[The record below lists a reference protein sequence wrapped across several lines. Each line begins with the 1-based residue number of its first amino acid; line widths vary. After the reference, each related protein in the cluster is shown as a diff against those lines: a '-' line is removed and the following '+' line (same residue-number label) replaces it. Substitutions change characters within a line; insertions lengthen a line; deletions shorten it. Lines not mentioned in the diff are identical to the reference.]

1 MTISVS
7 VVKRAIAKVIFVTL
21 IQTVVLGPIMEST
34 FAARTSTAAP
44 DKAVRTRVSNSYWR
58 LPLRFEANQGQTE
71 SRVRYLARG
80 LGYNLFLTSDEAVF
94 SLRSNTTSR
103 VKGNTKREKS
113 NQNQKA
119 STVFRIQLL
128 GANSPIKAIG
138 LDKLSIKTN
147 YLIGNDPR
155 NWRQDIPT

>member
-1 MTISVS
+1 MTTDSS
-7 VVKRAIAKVIFVTL
+7 KVKRAVAKIIFVTL
-21 IQTVVLGPIMEST
+21 IQTVFLVAIMEST

-58 LPLRFEANQGQTE
+58 LPLRFEANLGQTE
-71 SRVRYLARG
+71 SRVRYIARG

-113 NQNQKA
+113 NQNQK
-119 STVFRIQLL
+119 SYI
-128 GANSPIKAIG
+128 
-138 LDKLSIKTN
+138 
-147 YLIGNDPR
+147 
-155 NWRQDIPT
+155 